1 MNESNPAVEG
11 VQEVL
16 STSDD
21 GAVETSKERIPT
33 QAGAEAK
40 KELTSAPHPEV
51 PIQPEAHP
59 APEPYALQETKEPSL
74 PAGEPIHS
82 LNETKE
88 IVSEHVEGAK
98 ETDHPPLPP
107 QDVDKT
113 LPPAPALEAPESA
126 VETDHTPLPHQ
137 DANQTLPPAPAFEAP
152 ESAMETDHTVTPHPE
167 TNQTLPPTP
176 AFEAPETAKEEL
188 VPPQS
193 DVIMTEASAQQNQ
206 ERSLPD
212 EHLEEDQA
220 SVASL
225 HVGSSVA
232 LSVCHS
238 SFLKN
243 ICTLRPY

>member
-1 MNESNPAVEG
+1 VRVAINENNRVVEG

-16 STSDD
+16 STSED
-21 GAVETSKERIPT
+21 GAVETLKESIPT
-33 QAGAEAK
+33 QASTEAK
-40 KELTSAPHPEV
+40 KEDLTNVPHPEV

-59 APEPYALQETKEPSL
+59 VPESEALQEAKEPPL

-98 ETDHPPLPP
+98 ETDHPPLSH
-107 QDVDKT
+107 QDVD
-113 LPPAPALEAPESA
+113 
-126 VETDHTPLPHQ
+126 
-137 DANQTLPPAPAFEAP
+137 QTLPPAPAFEAP

-167 TNQTLPPTP
+167 ANQTLPPAP
-176 AFEAPETAKEEL
+176 AFGTPETAKEEL
-188 VPPQS
+188 VPSQS
-193 DVIMTEASAQQNQ
+193 DVIMTEASVQQNQ
-206 ERSLPD
+206 EQSLPD

-225 HVGSSVA
+225 HVDSSVA

-238 SFLKN
+238 SFLK
-243 ICTLRPY
+243 IYAH

>member
-1 MNESNPAVEG
+1 MDESNPTIEG

-16 STSDD
+16 STSED
-21 GAVETSKERIPT
+21 GAVETSKESIPT
-33 QAGAEAK
+33 QASAEAK
-40 KELTSAPHPEV
+40 DLTSVPHPEV
-51 PIQPEAHP
+51 QIQPEAHP
-59 APEPYALQETKEPSL
+59 APESEALQEATEPPL

-98 ETDHPPLPP
+98 ETDHPPLPH
-107 QDVDKT
+107 QDV
-113 LPPAPALEAPESA
+113 
-126 VETDHTPLPHQ
+126 
-137 DANQTLPPAPAFEAP
+137 NQTLPPAPAFETP
-152 ESAMETDHTVTPHPE
+152 ESAIENDHTVTPHPE
-167 TNQTLPPTP
+167 ANQTLPPAP

-193 DVIMTEASAQQNQ
+193 DVIMTEASVQQNQ
-206 ERSLPD
+206 EPSLPD
-212 EHLEEDQA
+212 EHLGEDQA

-225 HVGSSVA
+225 HAGSSVA

-238 SFLKN
+238 SLLKD

>member
-1 MNESNPAVEG
+1 MNESNPTIEG

-16 STSDD
+16 SASED
-21 GAVETSKERIPT
+21 GAVETSKESIPT
-33 QAGAEAK
+33 QASAEAK
-40 KELTSAPHPEV
+40 DLTSVPHPEV

-59 APEPYALQETKEPSL
+59 ASESEALQEATEPPL

-107 QDVDKT
+107 QDVDQT
-113 LPPAPALEAPESA
+113 LPPAPAFEAPES
-126 VETDHTPLPHQ
+126 VVDTGHTSLPHQ
-137 DANQTLPPAPAFEAP
+137 DVNQTLPPAPAFEAP

-167 TNQTLPPTP
+167 ANQTLPPTP

-193 DVIMTEASAQQNQ
+193 DVIMTEASVQQNQ
-206 ERSLPD
+206 EPSLPD